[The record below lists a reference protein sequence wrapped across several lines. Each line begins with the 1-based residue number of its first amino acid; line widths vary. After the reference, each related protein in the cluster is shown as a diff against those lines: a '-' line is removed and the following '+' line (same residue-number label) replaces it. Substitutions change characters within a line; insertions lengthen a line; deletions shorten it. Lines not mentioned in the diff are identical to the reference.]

1 MQNNSTWARWQPSPT
16 TWPPEAF
23 PAVPTL
29 LAAFG
34 AIVVAVGAL
43 IVFIGGA
50 MAAGA
55 IDRHNAIGASPDIA
69 LTLQIA
75 MYLPLAAY
83 VAVVLPPLSHLS
95 LRELGLRTPTG
106 RDLAIALAGI
116 AVMFVVV
123 SSVESAAE
131 SITHRHDTE
140 AAVALMQQLR
150 SPVERLIFVLI
161 AVVLAPIVE
170 ELVFRVFLFNALSR
184 YAPIWVA
191 ALISGLLFGA
201 VHVSAPGQFA
211 TIGLP
216 LAFGGIVL
224 AYVYAMTRC
233 YWANVLTH
241 AGFNAIGVAAVM
253 LFHQS

>member
-224 AYVYAMTRC
+224 AYVYATTRC

>member
-1 MQNNSTWARWQPSPT
+1 VQNNSTWARWQPSPT

-23 PAVPTL
+23 PAVLTI

-34 AIVVAVGAL
+34 VLFVAFVAVF
-43 IVFIGGA
+43 VFFVSA
-50 MAAGA
+50 VAAGA
-55 IDRHNAIGASPDIA
+55 IDRHDPLSASPDVA

-75 MYLPLAAY
+75 MYLPVAAYLAAI
-83 VAVVLPPLSHLS
+83 LPPLAQRS
-95 LRELGLRTPTG
+95 LRELGLRAPTG

-116 AVMFVVV
+116 VVMFVVV
-123 SSVESAAE
+123 STIESAAE

-150 SPVERLIFVLI
+150 NPLERLIFVLI
-161 AVVLAPIVE
+161 AIVLAPLVE
-170 ELVFRVFLFNALSR
+170 ELVFRVFLFNAVSR
-184 YAPIWVA
+184 YTPIWAA

-201 VHVSAPGQFA
+201 IHVAAVGQFV

-224 AYVYAMTRC
+224 AYVYALTRC

-253 LFHQS
+253 LFHQT